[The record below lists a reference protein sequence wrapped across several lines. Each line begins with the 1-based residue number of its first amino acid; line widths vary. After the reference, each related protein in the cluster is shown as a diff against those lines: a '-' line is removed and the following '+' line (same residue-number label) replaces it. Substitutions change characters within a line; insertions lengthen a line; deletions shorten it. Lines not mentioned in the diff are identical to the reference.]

1 MVKDMKIL
9 NTERHI
15 LIDLN
20 ELRDKIYQCDDLQLV
35 DAFARIIPELKRYEY
50 VKTDYGFILKE
61 A

>member
-1 MVKDMKIL
+1 MVKDMK
-9 NTERHI
+9 I

-50 VKTDYGFILKE
+50 VKTNYGFILKE